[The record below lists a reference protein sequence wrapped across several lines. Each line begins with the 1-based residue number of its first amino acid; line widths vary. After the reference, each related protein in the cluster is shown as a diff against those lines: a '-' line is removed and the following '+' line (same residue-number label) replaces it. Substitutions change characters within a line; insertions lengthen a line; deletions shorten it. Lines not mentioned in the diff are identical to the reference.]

1 MSSLHLDERNAVLHA
16 QGGDQL
22 LVHGLVAVLGQDAQQ
37 RLASADF
44 KITVVCC
51 LLFLCSDAY
60 LTFVKR
66 LGSLTDTS
74 GKTVG
79 DESLLQDLE
88 FSLNKLSTKHSN
100 KCW

>member
-1 MSSLHLDERNAVLHA
+1 MLHA

-37 RLASADF
+37 RLASTDF
-44 KITVVCC
+44 TSC
-51 LLFLCSDAY
+51 LLFLCSDAH

-66 LGSLTDTS
+66 LGSLTDTA
-74 GKTVG
+74 GETVG

-88 FSLNKLSTKHSN
+88 FSLTIHSN
-100 KCW
+100 IK